1 MALLD
6 PVLTPL
12 FQPLLNLSPFWGLVI
27 LAFLISL
34 IITLVYKYA
43 TNQNEM
49 KRLKERQKE
58 YQKRMKT
65 LRSEPE
71 QMMKVQKEAMGANM
85 EYMKHSFKAMIYT
98 FIPIILIFGWMSAH
112 LVYDPI
118 MPGDKYEV
126 QAEFAEGI
134 TGVATLEVKTGDK
147 VIATSEQK
155 INSKATW
162 RLTGTEG
169 LHTLTVKTPGDEKSR
184 EVLVTTEQKYIEPI
198 SEFDKSDIT
207 KITVK
212 HDELKPFSEIWD
224 GSLYGWKPGWL
235 GTYILF
241 SILFSIVLRKWFKV
255 Y

>member
-6 PVLTPL
+6 PILTPL

-27 LAFLISL
+27 LALLISL
-34 IITLVYKYA
+34 IVTLVYKYA
-43 TNQNEM
+43 TNQDEM

-58 YQKRMKT
+58 YQKRMKS
-65 LRSEPE
+65 LRSDPSE
-71 QMMKVQKEAMGANM
+71 MMKVQKQAMSANM

-98 FIPIILIFGWMSAH
+98 FIPIILIFGWMSGH

-126 QAEFAEGI
+126 HAEFAEGV
-134 TGVATLEVKTGDK
+134 TGNALLEVKTGDK

-155 INSKATW
+155 INGQTTW

-169 LHTLTVKTPGDEKSR
+169 LHTLTVKTPTDEKSR
-184 EVLVTTEQKYIEPI
+184 EVLVTTEQKYIEPV
-198 SEFDKSDIT
+198 SEFKKSDIT
-207 KITVK
+207 KISVG
-212 HDELKPFSEIWD
+212 HDELKPFTEVWD
-224 GSLYGWKPGWL
+224 GSFFGWNPGWL

-241 SILFSIVLRKWFKV
+241 SILFSIGLRKGFKV